1 LVEEKL
7 RRALLLSNGDWS
19 IFAAQPISGSM
30 LAISVAKIVAIAP
43 PAIKSKRNEA
53 FPDDD

>member
-1 LVEEKL
+1 MPEENL

-19 IFAAQPISGSM
+19 VFDAQPISGSM

-43 PAIKSKRNEA
+43 PAIKSKQNEA
-53 FPDDD
+53 FSEDD